1 MQLLYLIILQAIIA
15 KCIYGMDAKIRL
27 ALITLLNEKEKVVS
41 WGISN
46 ISFGDDFVAFDVDGL
61 IYKGNVMV
69 KSVSSDYEIYFSAT
83 KTLTCSLEDMVDIL
97 DVNIEKTQN
106 YRCDLE
112 NWFASLEW
120 FPNFF
125 K

>member
-1 MQLLYLIILQAIIA
+1 
-15 KCIYGMDAKIRL
+15 MDAKIRL